1 MQNKSKKKLLT
12 ALLSAIILILL
23 ISISFF
29 STTFNKGTDTKKTR
43 DEVSSAAKKTDFAK
57 MTESDI
63 KPSNEKLNIY
73 VFWGDGCP
81 HCKHLSEFLR
91 EHNSEIKNLANLYTF
106 EVWNSSENLT
116 FMKNFG
122 KFLGETPKGVPY
134 FIIGNKTFSGF
145 SESDKKTK
153 KQILETIKTEAA
165 KDNKVDKYQD
175 YIKHNK
181 IKGVAQ

>member
-29 STTFNKGTDTKKTR
+29 STTFNKGTDTKKTE
-43 DEVSSAAKKTDFAK
+43 DEVSSAAKKADFAK
-57 MTESDI
+57 MAESDI

-73 VFWGDGCP
+73 IFWGDGCP

-91 EHNSEIKNLANLYTF
+91 EHNSEIKGLANLYTF

-116 FMKNFG
+116 FMKTLVNSLEKLQKAYRTLLLAIKRSLVFQSQTKKPKN
-122 KFLGETPKGVPY
+122 KFLK
-134 FIIGNKTFSGF
+134 
-145 SESDKKTK
+145 
-153 KQILETIKTEAA
+153 L
-165 KDNKVDKYQD
+165 
-175 YIKHNK
+175 
-181 IKGVAQ
+181 